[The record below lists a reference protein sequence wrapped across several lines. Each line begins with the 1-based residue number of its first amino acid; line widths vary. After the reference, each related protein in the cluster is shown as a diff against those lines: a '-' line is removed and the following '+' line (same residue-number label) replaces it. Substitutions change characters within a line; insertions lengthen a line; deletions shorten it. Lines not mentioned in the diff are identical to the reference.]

1 MLPKK
6 NRLRKTRDIEKV
18 FKNGKTCKD
27 GFLFL
32 KFFKNSLPA
41 SRFAFVVGQK
51 ISKKA
56 TTRNRIKRSI
66 RKAISNQMLNIKPGF
81 DGVWVVL
88 KNPDD
93 LKSTETVVKK
103 ILQKAGICR

>member
-1 MLPKK
+1 
-6 NRLRKTRDIEKV
+6 
-18 FKNGKTCKD
+18 
-27 GFLFL
+27 
-32 KFFKNSLPA
+32 
-41 SRFAFVVGQK
+41 
-51 ISKKA
+51 
-56 TTRNRIKRSI
+56 
-66 RKAISNQMLNIKPGF
+66 MLNIKPGF